1 MDKLRKQIFHT
12 LLCSFLVLGKSEMM
26 SERRKKIIL
35 PVNGEEKLG
44 IDKLDISSSRGRYQ
58 RGWTRGEILG

>member
-12 LLCSFLVLGKSEMM
+12 LLRSFLVLGKSEMM
-26 SERRKKIIL
+26 RKKIML

>member
-1 MDKLRKQIFHT
+1 M
-12 LLCSFLVLGKSEMM
+12 
-26 SERRKKIIL
+26 L